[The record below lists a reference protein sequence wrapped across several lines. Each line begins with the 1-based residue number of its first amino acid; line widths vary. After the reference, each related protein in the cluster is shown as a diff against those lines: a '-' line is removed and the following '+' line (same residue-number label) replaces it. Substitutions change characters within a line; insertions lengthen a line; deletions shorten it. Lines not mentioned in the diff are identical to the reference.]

1 MRIFAGL
8 PIPAVMMEKAGR
20 VCEYLK
26 ETYKGLNV
34 VKSENLHVT
43 LHFFG
48 ELNKDTVDDL
58 IQLMDDAGL
67 QQKKIDISLNGFGQ
81 FPPRGNP
88 RLIYIDIEKGKEELI
103 AYYKR
108 FTNVMNINGFD
119 IEGGKK
125 FVPHITLARNKRVKL
140 PVDYQSL
147 IPITLDDCCTID
159 RCVLFQSTLRPGGAV
174 YSGLKTT
181 IFKT

>member
-1 MRIFAGL
+1 MRIFTGL
-8 PIPAVMMEKAGR
+8 PIPAVMMDKVSR

-48 ELNKDTVDDL
+48 ELNKDTVDNL
-58 IQLMDDAGL
+58 IQLMNDPGL
-67 QQKKIDISLNGFGQ
+67 QQKKIDISLNGFSQ

-88 RLIYIDIEKGKEELI
+88 RVIYINIEKGKQELI

-108 FTNVMNINGFD
+108 FINLMTKNGFD
-119 IEGGKK
+119 IEEEKK
-125 FVPHITLARNKRVKL
+125 FIPHITIARNKRARL
-140 PVDYQSL
+140 PGDYRSL
-147 IPITLDDCCTID
+147 IPITLDDLCTID
-159 RCVLFQSTLRPGGAV
+159 RCVLFQSTLTPGGAE
-174 YSGLKTT
+174 YSALKTT
-181 IFKT
+181 IFKS